1 MEKRIY
7 IRVPEQLLKEFD
19 RACKAN
25 YTTKSEVLRRA
36 MLEYV
41 RETKKEDVKMARI
54 NCYVCDGD
62 FSEGYWLEIQGEDPT
77 FYCQKCAEEA
87 GIIGGPGVYEHGP
100 HTVVEVVVLE
110 TTETVESADGH
121 RFQNFETVE
130 RFQLIIPVGDP
141 KTAVRRAIDEV
152 EARGYNVIPNDQGG
166 CNEYFSVSG
175 GEDYIA
181 ITVEPK

>member
-1 MEKRIY
+1 MSTNLN
-7 IRVPEQLLKEFD
+7 IRVPKQLMTDFAK
-19 RACKAN
+19 ACERN

-41 RETKKEDVKMARI
+41 RETKKEDVKMTRI
-54 NCYVCDGD
+54 NCYACDGD
-62 FSEGYWLEIQGEDPT
+62 FSEGYWLEIQGENPA

-100 HTVVEVVVLE
+100 NTVVEVVVLE
-110 TTETVESADGH
+110 TTEDNTEP
-121 RFQNFETVE
+121 VE
-130 RFQLIIPVGDP
+130 RFQLVIPVGDL
-141 KTAVRRAIDEV
+141 KTAVRMAIDEV
-152 EARGYNVIPNDQGG
+152 EARGYNVIPDNQGG
-166 CNEYFSVSG
+166 CNEYVSASG